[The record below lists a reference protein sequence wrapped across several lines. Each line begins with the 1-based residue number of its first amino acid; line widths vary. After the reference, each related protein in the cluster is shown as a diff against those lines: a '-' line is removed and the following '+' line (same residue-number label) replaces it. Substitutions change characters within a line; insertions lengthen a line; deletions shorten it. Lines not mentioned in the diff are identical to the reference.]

1 MDTLLCSQT
10 YLTFISSLDRE
21 GVRNQDQDL
30 HQDHRIRGYGLQGDR
45 AQEARQVLNKGRH
58 MKLDLIRI
66 ISSKKPECIMQDA
79 DR

>member
-1 MDTLLCSQT
+1 MRETAGGGDQEVLQ
-10 YLTFISSLDRE
+10 DRGGQ
-21 GVRNQDQDL
+21 GVRDQDQDL

-66 ISSKKPECIMQDA
+66 ISSKKPECIMQDG